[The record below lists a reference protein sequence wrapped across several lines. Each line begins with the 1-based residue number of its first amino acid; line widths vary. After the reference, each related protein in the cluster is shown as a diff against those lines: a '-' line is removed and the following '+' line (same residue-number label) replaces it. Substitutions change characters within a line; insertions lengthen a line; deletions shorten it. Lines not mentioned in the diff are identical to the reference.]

1 MVNVVA
7 MVFCL
12 TNFANVHDGHV
23 VVHSSLTYPEANDK
37 IIKDVIII
45 VNKRSNIDKANDD
58 LE

>member
-1 MVNVVA
+1 VVNVVA

-23 VVHSSLTYPEANDK
+23 GVHSSLTYHEANDK

-45 VNKRSNIDKANDD
+45 VDTRSNIDKANDD